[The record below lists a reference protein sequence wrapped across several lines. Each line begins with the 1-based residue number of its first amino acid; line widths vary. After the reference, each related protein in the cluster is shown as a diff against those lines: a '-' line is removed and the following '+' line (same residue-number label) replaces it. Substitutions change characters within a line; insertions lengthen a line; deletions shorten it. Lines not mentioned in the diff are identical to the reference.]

1 MKRKLAIML
10 TATMVA
16 ASFSGCGNNS
26 DQTQETSASEETIN
40 EETAEN
46 AENTTSTEDNTI
58 VIGNTS
64 VISTVDPVHNGSNA
78 WSLTADGISETI
90 YEQDA
95 EGNLVSRFVDTIEQ
109 KDDLT
114 WEMTLKDGVK
124 FSDGSDVDAQALCD
138 SMNSIMENNE
148 MASTSAGMI
157 TFTVL
162 DDKTVQL
169 VSERETTVMPSVLCE
184 YSMIVCKD
192 TGDGN
197 LVFTGPY
204 TIESMDPGVELDLV
218 PNAYYDDRASQRSN
232 VIIKAFG
239 DAATMQQAF
248 ESGEID
254 MAFTVTP
261 ETAGILEGEGY
272 TVKDFD
278 AGYQYFAVVNS
289 KENATLSD
297 LKLREAINVAINRE
311 DMVTALK
318 GGRVANGFFA
328 QYYSFAGDVTEIYDP
343 EQAKSLLAE
352 AGYTDTDG
360 DGFVD
365 KDGQKLIL
373 KLVTYPSRPDLSV
386 LMQLVVSEL
395 NEIGV
400 DTTTEM
406 TDSISN
412 YVKTE
417 DFDLAFWAQHTCPTG
432 EPTYSLSQFFRTGAA
447 YNNNEYSNEKVDA
460 LLDEMGTL
468 PAGSE
473 KDDLAK
479 QVQQIVSEDL
489 PVIYLVD
496 PQWHMAVSDK
506 LADYTPYNG
515 DYYVVNAE
523 LGL

>member
-10 TATMVA
+10 SATMTVA
-16 ASFSGCGNNS
+16 ALTGCGTSS
-26 DQTQETSASEETIN
+26 DQTQETTASEENTT
-40 EETAEN
+40 EETAE
-46 AENTTSTEDNTI
+46 ATAATESGTI

-64 VISTVDPVHNGSNA
+64 VISAVDPVHNGSNA
-78 WSLTADGISETI
+78 CALTAEGISETI

-95 EGNLVSRFVDTIEQ
+95 EGNLVSRFVDSIEQ

-138 SMNSIMENNE
+138 SMNNIMENNE
-148 MASTSAGMI
+148 MASTSAGII
-157 TFTVL
+157 TFTAL
-162 DDKTVQL
+162 DEKTVQL

-204 TIESMDPGVELDLV
+204 AIENMDPGVELDLV

-232 VIIKAFG
+232 VVIKAFG

-261 ETAGILEGEGY
+261 ETAGILENEGY
-272 TVKDFD
+272 TTKDFD

-297 LKLREAINVAINRE
+297 LKLRQAINVAINRE

-328 QYYSFAGDVTEIYDP
+328 QYYSFAGDVTETYDP
-343 EQAKSLLAE
+343 DQAKELLAE

-365 KDGQKLIL
+365 KDGQKLTL

-386 LMQLVVSEL
+386 LMQLVVSQL

-400 DTTTEM
+400 DATTEM

-460 LLDEMGTL
+460 LLDKMGTL

-473 KDDLAK
+473 KDELAK
-479 QVQQIVSEDL
+479 QVQQIVGEDL

-496 PQWHMAVSDK
+496 PQWHIAVSDK
-506 LADYTPYNG
+506 LADYEPYNG

>member
-239 DAATMQQAF
+239 DGATMQQAF
-248 ESGEID
+248 ESG
-254 MAFTVTP
+254 
-261 ETAGILEGEGY
+261 
-272 TVKDFD
+272 
-278 AGYQYFAVVNS
+278 
-289 KENATLSD
+289 
-297 LKLREAINVAINRE
+297 
-311 DMVTALK
+311 
-318 GGRVANGFFA
+318 
-328 QYYSFAGDVTEIYDP
+328 
-343 EQAKSLLAE
+343 
-352 AGYTDTDG
+352 
-360 DGFVD
+360 
-365 KDGQKLIL
+365 
-373 KLVTYPSRPDLSV
+373 
-386 LMQLVVSEL
+386 
-395 NEIGV
+395 
-400 DTTTEM
+400 
-406 TDSISN
+406 
-412 YVKTE
+412 
-417 DFDLAFWAQHTCPTG
+417 
-432 EPTYSLSQFFRTGAA
+432 
-447 YNNNEYSNEKVDA
+447 
-460 LLDEMGTL
+460 
-468 PAGSE
+468 
-473 KDDLAK
+473 
-479 QVQQIVSEDL
+479 
-489 PVIYLVD
+489 
-496 PQWHMAVSDK
+496 
-506 LADYTPYNG
+506 
-515 DYYVVNAE
+515 
-523 LGL
+523 

>member
-1 MKRKLAIML
+1 MKKNLLIML
-10 TATMVA
+10 TAAMAVSSLA
-16 ASFSGCGNNS
+16 GCGAS
-26 DQTQETSASEETIN
+26 KTAGTTAAETSAAEETTTAA
-40 EETAEN
+40 ETETA
-46 AENTTSTEDNTI
+46 DNGAI

-90 YEQDA
+90 YMQD
-95 EGNLVSRFVDTIEQ
+95 ENGNLVSRFVESIEQ
-109 KDDLT
+109 KDELT
-114 WEMTLKDGVK
+114 WEMKLKEGVK
-124 FSDGSDVDAQALCD
+124 FSDGTVVDAQALCD
-138 SMNSIMENNE
+138 SMNNIMANNE
-148 MASTSAGMI
+148 MASTSAGVI
-157 TFTVL
+157 TFTPV
-162 DDKTVQL
+162 DDMTVEL

-192 TGDGN
+192 DGNGN

-204 TIESMDPGVELDLV
+204 VLDNMDPGVELDLV
-218 PNAYYDDRASQRSN
+218 PNQYYDDNADKRSD
-232 VIIKAFG
+232 VVLKAFG

-254 MAFTVTP
+254 MAFTITP

-272 TVKDFD
+272 TTKDFD

-297 LKLREAINVAINRE
+297 SKLRQAINAAINRE

-328 QYYSFAGDVTEIYDP
+328 QYYSFAGDVKETYDP
-343 EQAKSLLAE
+343 EQAKTLLEE

-365 KDGQKLIL
+365 KDGEKLTL

-386 LMQLVVSEL
+386 LMQLTVSEL

-406 TDSISN
+406 TDSIGN

-417 DFDLAFWAQHTCPTG
+417 DFDLAFWAQHTAPTG

-468 PAGSE
+468 PAGDE
-473 KDDLAK
+473 KDELAK

-496 PQWHMAVSDK
+496 PQWHIAVSDK
-506 LADYTPYNG
+506 LSGYEPYNG
-515 DYYVVNAE
+515 DYYVVNAQ

>member
-1 MKRKLAIML
+1 MKKNLLLVFTAAMAMSSLA
-10 TATMVA
+10 
-16 ASFSGCGNNS
+16 GCG
-26 DQTQETSASEETIN
+26 SASEKAPETTATAVTE
-40 EETAEN
+40 EETTEAAAET
-46 AENTTSTEDNTI
+46 AGDAI

-78 WSLTADGISETI
+78 CSLTADGVSETI
-90 YEQDA
+90 FAQDKN
-95 EGNLVSRFVDTIEQ
+95 GNLVSRFVESIEQ
-109 KDDLT
+109 KDALT
-114 WEMTLKDGVK
+114 WEMKLKEGVK
-124 FSDGSDVDAQALCD
+124 FSDGSAVDAQALCD
-138 SMNSIMENNE
+138 SMNNIMANNE
-148 MASTSAGMI
+148 MARTSAGVI
-157 TFTVL
+157 TFTAL
-162 DDKTVQL
+162 DDMTVQL

-192 TGDGN
+192 DGNGN

-204 TIESMDPGVELDLV
+204 VLDNLNPGVELDLV
-218 PNAYYDDRASQRSN
+218 PNAYYDDNADKRSN
-232 VIIKAFG
+232 VVIKAFG

-254 MAFTVTP
+254 MAFTITP

-272 TVKDFD
+272 TTKDFD

-289 KENATLSD
+289 KEDATMAD
-297 LKLREAINVAINRE
+297 PKLREAVNVALNRE

-328 QYYSFAGDVTEIYDP
+328 QYYSFAGDVEETYDP
-343 EQAKSLLAE
+343 DQAKKLLEE

-365 KDGQKLIL
+365 KDGEKLTL
-373 KLVTYPSRPDLSV
+373 KLVTYPSRPDLSI
-386 LMQLVVSEL
+386 LMQLAVSEL

-400 DTTTEM
+400 DATTEM

-417 DFDLAFWAQHTCPTG
+417 DFDLAFWAQHTAPSG

-447 YNNNEYSNEKVDA
+447 YNNNNYSSEKVDA

-468 PAGSE
+468 QAGEE
-473 KDDLAK
+473 KDALAK

-496 PQWHMAVSDK
+496 PQWHIAVSDK
-506 LADYTPYNG
+506 LKDYEPYNG
-515 DYYVVNAE
+515 DYYIVNAE

>member
-1 MKRKLAIML
+1 
-10 TATMVA
+10 MVH
-16 ASFSGCGNNS
+16 
-26 DQTQETSASEETIN
+26 
-40 EETAEN
+40 EN
-46 AENTTSTEDNTI
+46 IPFTD
-58 VIGNTS
+58 
-64 VISTVDPVHNGSNA
+64 
-78 WSLTADGISETI
+78 
-90 YEQDA
+90 
-95 EGNLVSRFVDTIEQ
+95 F
-109 KDDLT
+109 
-114 WEMTLKDGVK
+114 LK
-124 FSDGSDVDAQALCD
+124 
-138 SMNSIMENNE
+138 N
-148 MASTSAGMI
+148 I
-157 TFTVL
+157 TF
-162 DDKTVQL
+162 
-169 VSERETTVMPSVLCE
+169 S
-184 YSMIVCKD
+184 
-192 TGDGN
+192 
-197 LVFTGPY
+197 
-204 TIESMDPGVELDLV
+204 
-218 PNAYYDDRASQRSN
+218 SQFRHRLWDIFRLFLS
-232 VIIKAFG
+232 IKAFQSVHLHQERQIQR
-239 DAATMQQAF
+239 T
-248 ESGEID
+248 
-254 MAFTVTP
+254 
-261 ETAGILEGEGY
+261 
-272 TVKDFD
+272 
-278 AGYQYFAVVNS
+278 
-289 KENATLSD
+289 
-297 LKLREAINVAINRE
+297 
-311 DMVTALK
+311 
-318 GGRVANGFFA
+318 
-328 QYYSFAGDVTEIYDP
+328 YDP

-365 KDGQKLIL
+365 KDGQKLTL

-506 LADYTPYNG
+506 LADFTPYNG